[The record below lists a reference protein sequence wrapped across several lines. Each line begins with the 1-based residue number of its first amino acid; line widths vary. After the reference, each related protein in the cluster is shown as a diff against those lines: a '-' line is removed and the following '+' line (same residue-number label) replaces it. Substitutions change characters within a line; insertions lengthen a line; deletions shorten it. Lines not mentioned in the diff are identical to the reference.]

1 MKSQLDELCCLFDWD
16 RELATCDPSYYKW
29 TQYLFIKM
37 FENDLAYQRE
47 SMVNWDPVDQTVLA
61 DEQVDDK
68 GLSWRS
74 GAQVEKRPLKQWFL
88 RSTRFSKDLYDG
100 LDDPTLLNWRD
111 IIKIQK
117 NWIGECNGTNID
129 FKFGDN
135 KNSVLSTWT
144 DMPEFLN
151 ETAFIGIS
159 SGHLLDRPELVS
171 NSKSLFSLYFFR
183 IHLSHRLRTT

>member
-1 MKSQLDELCCLFDWD
+1 M
-16 RELATCDPSYYKW
+16 Y
-29 TQYLFIKM
+29 I
-37 FENDLAYQRE
+37 
-47 SMVNWDPVDQTVLA
+47 
-61 DEQVDDK
+61 
-68 GLSWRS
+68 
-74 GAQVEKRPLKQWFL
+74 AQVEKRPLKQWFL

-100 LDDPTLLNWRD
+100 LDDSSLLNWRD

-129 FKFGDN
+129 FKLGEN

-151 ETAFIGIS
+151 QTAFIGIS

-171 NSKSLFSLYFFR
+171 YSKYLFSLYFFDTKR
-183 IHLSHRLRTT
+183 VFKTKLKLST